1 MAKEMILL
9 KLTEKEIPVVLEALH
24 FFARELADMIK
35 QYDDEETASESQQ
48 LEVIDQ
54 IIDVIQL
61 TLKKSSC

>member
-1 MAKEMILL
+1 MILL
-9 KLTEKEIPVVLEALH
+9 KLTEKEIPIVLEALH

-35 QYDDEETASESQQ
+35 QYDDKETPSESQK

-61 TLKKSSC
+61 THKKPSC